1 MSKKVV
7 IVGGVAGGASAAAR
21 LRRLDE
27 QAEIIIL
34 ERGKY
39 ISYANCGLPYYVG
52 NVITDRNKL
61 LVQTP
66 EAMKRVFNIDVRVN
80 NEVIGIYPDKKEVE
94 VLDHTGKVYRESYDY
109 LILSPGAA
117 PVRPPIPGSD
127 AANVF
132 TVRSVPDVDVLKEF
146 VEKNQVKRA
155 VVVGGG
161 FIGLEIAE
169 NIHHLGIKTTIIEA
183 SNQVLPSLDYD
194 MAVFLHQHLIE
205 SGVELVLND
214 AVASFIQQDGSVK
227 RVHLSSGREISTDMV
242 IMAVGVKPEV
252 DLAKSAG
259 LAIGERGGIVVNEQM
274 QTSDPYIFA
283 IGDAVEV
290 KDYITGEA
298 ALIPLAGPANKQGR
312 IVADIIAGRKASY
325 RGTQGTAIAK
335 VFDLVAASTGANEK
349 TLQKKGISYKVSYT
363 HPGAYASYYP
373 GSSAMHIK
381 LIFDPKDGRIL
392 GAQIIGREG
401 VDKRIDVLAAALRR
415 KETIFHLQELEL
427 AYAPPFSSAK
437 DPVNQAGYTAGNII
451 NGDMEVIY
459 WHEID
464 KLDRESTLLLDVR
477 TPAEFEAGH
486 LPGAI
491 NIPVQE
497 LRERL
502 SELPKEKEI
511 IVYCRVGFRGYLAY
525 RILVQNGFQK
535 VRNLSGGWLTYKA
548 VQDDN
553 RLRETEQVFQEIS
566 AAAEP
571 TVKEYGETVNEPEQ
585 QNERLRLDA
594 CGLQCP
600 GPIVKVF
607 EKMKEL
613 KDGDLLEVSATD
625 PGFVSDIKSWCD
637 NTGNQLLE
645 IKKEGHVIQ
654 AVIRKGQAKE
664 KPQESDSSQESLELC
679 QDRDQNTLVVFSGD
693 LDKAIASF
701 IIANGSASMGKK
713 VTMFFTF
720 WGLNILRKAQ
730 KTPVK
735 KSFMERMFGWMMPR
749 GSVKLPLSKMNMLG
763 IGPQMIRR
771 IMQQKNVSSLEE
783 LIEQAKR
790 LNVRMVACNMTMDIM
805 GIKKEELIDG
815 VEIGGVATFLNAA
828 DQSGT
833 TLFI

>member
-1 MSKKVV
+1 MTKKVV

-27 QAEIIIL
+27 EAEIIIL

-39 ISYANCGLPYYVG
+39 ISYANCGLPYYIG
-52 NVITDRNKL
+52 NVITDRKKL

-66 EAMKRVFNIDVRVN
+66 EAMKKVFNIDVRVN
-80 NEVIGIYPDKKEVE
+80 NEVTAIYPDKKEVE

-109 LILSPGAA
+109 LILSPGAS
-117 PVRPPIPGSD
+117 PVRLPIPGID
-127 AANVF
+127 ADNVF

-146 VEKNQVKRA
+146 VEKSQAKNA

-161 FIGLEIAE
+161 FIGLEMAE
-169 NIHHLGIKTTIIEA
+169 NIHRLGIKTTIIEA
-183 SNQVLPSLDYD
+183 SKQVFPTLDYD
-194 MAVFLHQHLIE
+194 MAVFLHKHLRD

-214 AVASFIQQDGSVK
+214 AVASFIQQDGSVT
-227 RVHLSSGREISTDMV
+227 RASLSSGREIPTDMV

-252 DLAKSAG
+252 DLAKWAG
-259 LAIGERGGIVVNEQM
+259 LAIGERGGILVNEQM

-290 KDYITGEA
+290 KDFITGQS

-312 IVADIIAGRKASY
+312 IVADIIAGRKAAYS
-325 RGTQGTAIAK
+325 GTQGTAIAK

-349 TLQKKGISYKVSYT
+349 TLQKMGIPYKVSYT

-381 LIFDPKDGRIL
+381 LIFDPEDGRIL

-415 KETIFHLQELEL
+415 KETVFHLQELEL

-464 KLDRESTLLLDVR
+464 QLDRETTLLLDVR
-477 TPAEFEAGH
+477 TPAEYETGH
-486 LPGAI
+486 LPGAV

-502 SELPKEKEI
+502 SELPKNKEI
-511 IVYCRVGFRGYLAY
+511 IIYCRVGFRGYLAY
-525 RILVQNGFQK
+525 RILVQNGFKK
-535 VRNLSGGWLTYKA
+535 VRNLSGGWLTYQA
-548 VQDDN
+548 VMDEKKQ
-553 RLRETEQVFQEIS
+553 EGTEHAVHEIS
-566 AAAEP
+566 ATAE
-571 TVKEYGETVNEPEQ
+571 TAVKPNVKASCEPEQ
-585 QNERLRLDA
+585 QIERLRVDA

-600 GPIVKVF
+600 GPIVRVF
-607 EKMKEL
+607 EMMKEL
-613 KDGDLLEVSATD
+613 KTGDLLEVSATD
-625 PGFVSDIKSWCD
+625 PAFANDIKSWCE
-637 NTGNQLLE
+637 NTGNRLLE
-645 IKKEGHVIQ
+645 IKKEGNIIQ
-654 AVIRKGQAKE
+654 AVIRKGQAGQN
-664 KPQESDSSQESLELC
+664 PQDSDSSLEGH

-720 WGLNILRKAQ
+720 WGLNILRKTQ

-735 KSFMERMFGWMMPR
+735 KNFMERMFGWMMPR

-763 IGPQMIRR
+763 MGPQMIRK

-783 LIEQAKR
+783 LIEQAKQ

>member
-1 MSKKVV
+1 MSNKVV

-27 QAEIIIL
+27 QAEIIML
-34 ERGKY
+34 ERGEY
-39 ISYANCGLPYYVG
+39 ISYANCGLPYYIG
-52 NVITDRNKL
+52 NVITDRKKL

-66 EAMKRVFNIDVRVN
+66 EAMKDVFNIDVRIN
-80 NEVIGIYPDKKEVE
+80 NEVTAIYPDKKEIE
-94 VLDHTGKVYRESYDY
+94 VLDHAGKVYRESYDY

-117 PVRPPIPGSD
+117 PVRPSIPGID
-127 AANVF
+127 ADNVF
-132 TVRSVPDVDVLKEF
+132 TVRSVPDVDVLKEY
-146 VEKNQVKRA
+146 VERSQAKRA

-161 FIGLEIAE
+161 FIGLEMAE
-169 NIHHLGIKTTIIEA
+169 NIHLLGIKTTIIEA
-183 SNQVLPSLDYD
+183 SKQVLPPLDYD
-194 MAVFLHQHLIE
+194 MAVFLHKHLRE

-214 AVASFIQQDGSVK
+214 AVASFIQKDGSVSK
-227 RVHLSSGREISTDMV
+227 VSLSSGREIPTDMV
-242 IMAVGVKPEV
+242 IMSVGVKPEV
-252 DLAKSAG
+252 DLAKTAG

-274 QTSDPYIFA
+274 QTSDPHIFA

-312 IVADIIAGRKASY
+312 IVADIIAGRKAAYS
-325 RGTQGTAIAK
+325 GTQGTAIAK
-335 VFDLVAASTGANEK
+335 VFELVAASTGANEK
-349 TLQKKGISYKVSYT
+349 TLQKMGIPYQVSYT

-381 LIFDPKDGRIL
+381 LIFDPKEGRIL

-415 KETIFHLQELEL
+415 KETVFHLQELEL

-437 DPVNQAGYTAGNII
+437 DPVNQAEY
-451 NGDMEVIY
+451 
-459 WHEID
+459 EI
-464 KLDRESTLLLDVR
+464 
-477 TPAEFEAGH
+477 GH
-486 LPGAI
+486 LPGAV

-497 LRERL
+497 LRNRL

-511 IVYCRVGFRGYLAY
+511 IIYCRVGFRGYLAY
-525 RILVQNGFQK
+525 RILVQSGFKK

-548 VQDDN
+548 VLDEKRQE
-553 RLRETEQVFQEIS
+553 ETEQLVQEIS

-571 TVKEYGETVNEPEQ
+571 AVKVAVKDSCEPEQ
-585 QNERLRLDA
+585 ETERLKIDA

-607 EKMKEL
+607 EMMQEL
-613 KDGDLLEVSATD
+613 KTGDILEVSATD
-625 PGFVSDIKSWCD
+625 PAFFSDIKSWCD
-637 NTGNQLLE
+637 NTGNRLLE
-645 IKKEGHVIQ
+645 IKKEGNVIQ
-654 AVIRKGQAKE
+654 AVIRKGQTGQN
-664 KPQESDSSQESLELC
+664 PLESDSSQDRL

-720 WGLNILRKAQ
+720 WGLNTLRKAQ
-730 KTPVK
+730 STAVK
-735 KSFMERMFGWMMPR
+735 KNFMERMFGWMMPR

-763 IGPQMIRR
+763 MGPQMIRK

-783 LIEQAKR
+783 LIEQAKQ
-790 LNVRMVACNMTMDIM
+790 LNVQMVACNMTMDIM

-828 DQSGT
+828 DKSGT